1 MEYRGIERMRK
12 EDLSAGAVIAEAV
25 GMILGIAYMVLQV
38 YYGIRFHVSPVTW
51 IMNVLVAVLVYIG
64 LTILAHYPEKIHALP
79 PEKCSG
85 KVRMYSIRMVRVIKL
100 LFISS
105 LLIPCISDAFG
116 HQMKGGYSLIA
127 IGIMIAAAV
136 YYEYHILHILRS
148 NNQKK

>member
-1 MEYRGIERMRK
+1 MRK

-25 GMILGIAYMVLQV
+25 GMILGIAYRVLLG

-51 IMNVLVAVLVYIG
+51 IMNVLVAVLVYTG
-64 LTILAHYPEKIHALP
+64 LTLLARYPEKIHALP

-127 IGIMIAAAV
+127 IGIMIATAV
-136 YYEYHILHILRS
+136 YYEYHILHILRI